1 MGNFQSTEN
10 YNRRMKNG
18 NKCKKRMVQ
27 NHSFPF
33 FRANIFLEK
42 YLEIFIK
49 KLTFVFS
56 DSDSFTFA
64 KKEGCK

>member
-1 MGNFQSTEN
+1 
-10 YNRRMKNG
+10 
-18 NKCKKRMVQ
+18 MVQ

-64 KKEGCK
+64 KKKKDVNDCCSLG